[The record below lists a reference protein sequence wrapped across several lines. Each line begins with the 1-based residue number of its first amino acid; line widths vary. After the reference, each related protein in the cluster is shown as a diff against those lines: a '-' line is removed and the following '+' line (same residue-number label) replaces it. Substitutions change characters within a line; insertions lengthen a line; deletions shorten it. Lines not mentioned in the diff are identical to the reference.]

1 MNFNKQNI
9 FSRLYYGTSQ
19 ITLRHKISECTIFCG
34 RDGQNNSLGFIFA
47 GAVMF
52 DVINFRG
59 KSKNEQNREILY
71 TRKFS
76 AAKVRLLT
84 SMDRKTSLHR

>member
-1 MNFNKQNI
+1 MVQVILPYVTKFPSALFFVDEMVKI
-9 FSRLYYGTSQ
+9 IHLDLF
-19 ITLRHKISECTIFCG
+19 LRALQK
-34 RDGQNNSLGFIFA
+34 
-47 GAVMF
+47 VMF

-59 KSKNEQNREILY
+59 KSKNEQNRKILY
-71 TRKFS
+71 TRKFT